1 MKKLFLVLLS
11 IFLLTG
17 CKDVKLANG
26 ENAVV
31 TFKEGAIS
39 SDDLYEVLKESYG
52 ASNIMNL
59 MDKYLLDK
67 KYETTAEETAYI
79 NQEVKNAKEQAKEM
93 NADFDLYLSYYY
105 GVNSEKAFKEQLSL
119 TYKRGL
125 WTEEYAKESVTDKQV
140 KEYYEEEIVG
150 DMEASH
156 ILITIDVDDD
166 ATESEKDKA
175 EKEAYNKAKDII
187 AKLKKGQDF
196 SELAKKY
203 SEDEDTAKD
212 GGSLGKVNKD
222 DLNEKVF
229 DALVDLKVGK
239 YTKTP
244 VKSTYGYHIIYKK
257 SQDEKPELTDEL
269 TNKIKETIGSELAAT
284 SSFGLKALKA
294 LREQNEMKFV
304 DTNLEKAFNELI
316 ESYELQYQNQ

>member
-17 CKDVKLANG
+17 CRDVKLANG

-31 TFKEGAIS
+31 TFSEGAIS
-39 SDDLYEVLKESYG
+39 SDELYSVLKESYG
-52 ASNIMNL
+52 ASNIMSL
-59 MDKYLLDK
+59 IDKYLLDK
-67 KYETTAEETAYI
+67 KYETTTSETSYI
-79 NQEVKNAKEQAKEM
+79 NQEVKNAKGQAKEM
-93 NADFDLYLSYYY
+93 NADFDLYLNYYY

-119 TYKRGL
+119 TYKRAL
-125 WTEEYAKESVTDKQV
+125 WTEEYAKESVTDKQI

-150 DMEASH
+150 DMQASH

-166 ATESEKDKA
+166 ATEKEKDQA
-175 EKEAYNKAKDII
+175 EKDAYNKAKDII

-196 SELAKKY
+196 AELAKKY
-203 SEDEDTAKD
+203 SEDDDTADK
-212 GGSLGKVNKD
+212 GGDLGKVNKE

-269 TNKIKETIGSELAAT
+269 TDEIKETIGSELSQTA
-284 SSFGLKALKA
+284 SFGLKALKA

-304 DTNLEKAFNELI
+304 DTNLEKSFNELI
-316 ESYELQYQNQ
+316 ENYELQYKNQ

>member
-67 KYETTAEETAYI
+67 KYETTAKETAYI

-105 GVNSEKAFKEQLSL
+105 GVNSEKEFKEQLSL

-212 GGSLGKVNKD
+212 GGNLGKVNKD

-269 TNKIKETIGSELAAT
+269 TNEIKDTIGSELAAT